1 MIKTNTSE
9 SKSNREYVSEVI
21 YIEVIETNLIIDEN
35 NIIRDHQS
43 RVVEADSWDKY
54 CEAHKNHD
62 GKAIFFK
69 SKVMIGNSIQSNCRI
84 SNLKYDE
91 MHLSCNITKLK
102 DNEEEIFT
110 DKRLAYRI
118 VNPT

>member
-9 SKSNREYVSEVI
+9 SKSNREYISEVR
-21 YIEVIETNLIIDEN
+21 YIEVIETNLIIDKN

-43 RVVEADSWDKY
+43 RVIEADSWDEY
-54 CEAHKNHD
+54 CKAHKNYD
-62 GKAIFFK
+62 GKAVFFK
-69 SKVMIGNSIQSNCRI
+69 SKVMKGNSIQSNCKI

-91 MHLSCNITKLK
+91 IHLSCNITKLK
-102 DNEEEIFT
+102 DNGEEIFT

>member
-54 CEAHKNHD
+54 CEAHKNYD

-69 SKVMIGNSIQSNCRI
+69 SKVMIGDSIQSNCRI

-102 DNEEEIFT
+102 DNGEEIFT

>member
-1 MIKTNTSE
+1 M
-9 SKSNREYVSEVI
+9 I

-43 RVVEADSWDKY
+43 RVIEADSWHTY
-54 CEAHKNHD
+54 CDAHKNYD
-62 GKAIFFK
+62 GKAVFFK

-102 DNEEEIFT
+102 DNGEEIFT